1 MRLAKGGVRVTETSA
16 TIDRPALRGTDTVLE
31 IRDVAKSFGIVQAL
45 KRMNLKVRRGR
56 VHTLLGE
63 NGAGKSTLMKILAGV
78 YTPTSGEIFLDGKEY
93 QPQNPRHARAHGIS
107 IVFQEL
113 SLCRNLS
120 VAENI
125 FASHEPSRFGFI
137 RDRELVAKAE
147 ALIADLGLPVDVH
160 AKVGDLSIAQ
170 RQLVEIAKG
179 LSLPADVV
187 ILDEPTSSLSDSEAE
202 ILFAI
207 IERLKARGKAVI
219 YISHRMEEIM
229 RLSDDI
235 TVIRDGEYV
244 TTTEKAE
251 TSIEKLIALMV
262 GREMNAIYPPR
273 VAPRPAAATPPVLAT
288 KNLTVPGKFHD
299 VSIDVKPGEVVGL
312 FGLIGSGRSDIMKAL
327 FGMERPEGEILL
339 DGKPLKIAS
348 PSEAIRHGIAF
359 VTENRKE
366 EGLVLAHSVER
377 NVNMVALKQLAGPFG
392 LMRGSAERASAKAE
406 VLRLAIKAAS
416 IDTSAGSL
424 SGGNQQKIVLA
435 KWLQIRPRVLILD
448 EPTRGVDV
456 GAKFEIYRI
465 IRELAAEG
473 AAILMVSSELPE
485 VLGLSDRVVVM
496 HNRKLGAVLD
506 AGGLT
511 PETVMSYAAGMHA

>member
-1 MRLAKGGVRVTETSA
+1 MIDASA
-16 TIDRPALRGTDTVLE
+16 NTHKQASQDDDTVLQ
-31 IRDVAKSFGIVQAL
+31 IRDVAKSFGSVQAL
-45 KRMNLKVRRGR
+45 KRMNLSVRRGR

-78 YTPTSGEIFLDGKEY
+78 YKPTSGTILLDGKTY
-93 QPQNPRHARAHGIS
+93 QPQNPRAARAHGIS

-125 FASHEPSRFGFI
+125 FASHEPSRFGFV
-137 RDRELVAKAE
+137 RDRELIANAE
-147 ALIADLGLPVDVH
+147 ALIEDLGLPVDVRV
-160 AKVGDLSIAQ
+160 KVADLSIAQ

-179 LSLPADVV
+179 LSLPADVI
-187 ILDEPTSSLSDSEAE
+187 ILDEPTSSLSDNEAE
-202 ILFAI
+202 ILFSI
-207 IERLKARGKAVI
+207 IDRLKERGKAVI

-244 TTTEKAE
+244 TTTQKFE
-251 TSIEKLIALMV
+251 TSIESLIALMV
-262 GREMNAIYPPR
+262 GREMKDIYPPR
-273 VAPRPAAATPPVLAT
+273 VAPRPPADTPAVLAT
-288 KNLTVPGKFHD
+288 KHLTMRGKFND
-299 VSIDVKPGEVVGL
+299 VSIDVKPGEVIGF

-327 FGMERPEGEILL
+327 FGMYRPEGEILL
-339 DGKPLKIAS
+339 DGKPVALAS
-348 PSEAIRHGIAF
+348 PSEAIRQGIAF

-366 EGLVLAHSVER
+366 EGLVLPHSVER

-392 LMRGSAERASAKAE
+392 MMRSSDERAGAKAE
-406 VLRLAIKAAS
+406 VLRLAIKTAS

-496 HNRKLGAVLD
+496 HNKNLAAVLD
-506 AGGLT
+506 ADGLT
-511 PETVMSYAAGMHA
+511 PETVMSHAAGMHA

>member
-1 MRLAKGGVRVTETSA
+1 MTATNSA
-16 TIDRPALRGTDTVLE
+16 QAISPDLMNDTVLD
-31 IRDVAKSFGIVQAL
+31 IHDIAKSFGPVIAL
-45 KRMNLKVRRGR
+45 KRMNLTVRRGR

-78 YTPTSGEIFLDGKEY
+78 FKPTSGSITLKGTSYAPK
-93 QPQNPRHARAHGIS
+93 NPRDARSHGIS

-125 FASHEPSRFGFI
+125 FANNEPSRFGFI
-137 RDRELVAKAE
+137 RNTELNAE
-147 ALIADLGLPVDVH
+147 ADRLIDELGLPIDVR

-179 LSLPADVV
+179 LSQPADVV

-202 ILFAI
+202 ILFSI
-207 IERLKARGKAVI
+207 IERLKARGTAVI

-235 TVIRDGEYV
+235 TVVRDGEYV
-244 TTTEKAE
+244 TTTEKSQ
-251 TSIEKLIALMV
+251 TSIDKLIALMV
-262 GREMNAIYPPR
+262 GREMNDIYPPR
-273 VAPRPAAATPPVLAT
+273 EAPRPSANVPPILAT
-288 KNLTVPGKFHD
+288 KNLSVPGKFHD
-299 VSIDVKPGEVVGL
+299 VSIDVKPGEVLGL
-312 FGLIGSGRSDIMKAL
+312 FGLIGSGRSDVMKAL
-327 FGMERPEGEILL
+327 FGMLQPTGEIML
-339 DGKPLKIAS
+339 DEKPINLAS
-348 PSEAIRHGIAF
+348 PADAIRNGIAF

-366 EGLVLAHSVER
+366 EGLVLPHSVER
-377 NVNMVALKQLAGPFG
+377 NINMVALGQLAGPFG
-392 LMRGSAERASAKAE
+392 MMRSSAERSSAKAE
-406 VLRLAIKAAS
+406 VLRLAIKTAS
-416 IDTSAGSL
+416 LDTIAGSL

-435 KWLQIRPRVLILD
+435 KWLQMKPRILILD

-465 IRELAAEG
+465 IRELAANG

-496 HNRKLGAVLD
+496 HNKHVAAVLD
-506 AGGLT
+506 ADGLT
-511 PETVMSYAAGMHA
+511 PETVMSYAAGMHK

>member
-1 MRLAKGGVRVTETSA
+1 MTAINSA
-16 TIDRPALRGTDTVLE
+16 TKTKPDVVLE
-31 IRDVAKSFGIVQAL
+31 ISNVAKTFGPVVAL
-45 KRMNLKVRRGR
+45 KRMNLTVRRGR

-78 YTPTSGEIFLDGKEY
+78 FKPTSGTILLKGAPYTPK
-93 QPQNPRHARAHGIS
+93 NPRDARASGIS

-113 SLCRNLS
+113 SLSRNLS

-125 FASHEPSRFGFI
+125 LANNEPSRFGFI
-137 RDRELVAKAE
+137 LERELNAE
-147 ALIADLGLPVDVH
+147 ASKLIAELGLPVDAR

-179 LSLPADVV
+179 LSQPADVV

-202 ILFAI
+202 ILFTI
-207 IERLKARGKAVI
+207 IERLKARGTAVI

-235 TVIRDGEYV
+235 TVVRDGEYV
-244 TTTEKAE
+244 TTTEKSQ

-262 GREMNAIYPPR
+262 GREMNDIYPPR
-273 VAPRPAAATPPVLAT
+273 EAPRPSAIVPAILET
-288 KNLTVPGKFHD
+288 KNLSVPGKFND
-299 VSIDVKPGEVVGL
+299 VSIDVKPGEVLGL
-312 FGLIGSGRSDIMKAL
+312 FGLVGSGRSDVMKAL
-327 FGMERPEGEILL
+327 FGMLHPTGDIKLGGQSITL
-339 DGKPLKIAS
+339 TSPTQAIA
-348 PSEAIRHGIAF
+348 HGIAF

-366 EGLVLAHSVER
+366 EGLVLPQSVER
-377 NVNMVALKQLAGPFG
+377 NINMVALGQLAGPFG
-392 LMRGSAERASAKAE
+392 MMRSSAERASAKAE
-406 VLRLAIKAAS
+406 VLRLAIKTAS
-416 IDTSAGSL
+416 LDTIAGSL

-435 KWLQIRPRVLILD
+435 KWLQMKPKVLILD

-465 IRELAAEG
+465 IRELAAHG

-496 HNRKLGAVLD
+496 HNKHVAATLD
-506 AGGLT
+506 ADGLT
-511 PETVMSYAAGMHA
+511 PETVMSYAAGMHQ

>member
-1 MRLAKGGVRVTETSA
+1 MN
-16 TIDRPALRGTDTVLE
+16 DTVLD
-31 IRDVAKSFGIVQAL
+31 IHDIAKSFGPVIAL
-45 KRMNLKVRRGR
+45 KRMNLTVRRGR

-78 YTPTSGEIFLDGKEY
+78 FKPTSGSITLKGTSYAPK
-93 QPQNPRHARAHGIS
+93 NPRDARSHGIS

-125 FASHEPSRFGFI
+125 FANNEPSRFGFI
-137 RDRELVAKAE
+137 RNTELNAE
-147 ALIADLGLPVDVH
+147 ADRLIDELGLPIDVR

-179 LSLPADVV
+179 LSQPADVV

-202 ILFAI
+202 ILFSI
-207 IERLKARGKAVI
+207 IERLKARGTAVI

-235 TVIRDGEYV
+235 TVVRDGEYV
-244 TTTEKAE
+244 TTTEKSQ
-251 TSIEKLIALMV
+251 TSIDKLIALMV
-262 GREMNAIYPPR
+262 GREMNDIYPPR
-273 VAPRPAAATPPVLAT
+273 EAPRPSANVPPILAT
-288 KNLTVPGKFHD
+288 KNLSVPGKFHD
-299 VSIDVKPGEVVGL
+299 VSIDVKPGEVLGL
-312 FGLIGSGRSDIMKAL
+312 FGLIGSGRSDVMKAL
-327 FGMERPEGEILL
+327 FGMLQPTGEIML
-339 DGKPLKIAS
+339 DEKPINLAS
-348 PSEAIRHGIAF
+348 PADAIRNGIAF

-366 EGLVLAHSVER
+366 EGLVLPHSVER
-377 NVNMVALKQLAGPFG
+377 NINMVALGQLAGPFG
-392 LMRGSAERASAKAE
+392 MMRSSAERSSAKAE
-406 VLRLAIKAAS
+406 VLRLAIKTAS
-416 IDTSAGSL
+416 LDTIAGSL

-435 KWLQIRPRVLILD
+435 KWLQMKPRILILD

-465 IRELAAEG
+465 IRELAANG

-496 HNRKLGAVLD
+496 HNKHVAAVLD
-506 AGGLT
+506 ADGLT
-511 PETVMSYAAGMHA
+511 PETVMSYAAGMHK

>member
-1 MRLAKGGVRVTETSA
+1 
-16 TIDRPALRGTDTVLE
+16 
-31 IRDVAKSFGIVQAL
+31 
-45 KRMNLKVRRGR
+45 
-56 VHTLLGE
+56 
-63 NGAGKSTLMKILAGV
+63 
-78 YTPTSGEIFLDGKEY
+78 
-93 QPQNPRHARAHGIS
+93 
-107 IVFQEL
+107 
-113 SLCRNLS
+113 
-120 VAENI
+120 
-125 FASHEPSRFGFI
+125 
-137 RDRELVAKAE
+137 
-147 ALIADLGLPVDVH
+147 
-160 AKVGDLSIAQ
+160 
-170 RQLVEIAKG
+170 
-179 LSLPADVV
+179 V

-202 ILFAI
+202 ILFSI
-207 IERLKARGKAVI
+207 IERLKARGKAII

-244 TTTEKAE
+244 TTTEKSE
-251 TSIEKLIALMV
+251 TSIDKLIALMV
-262 GREMNAIYPPR
+262 GREMKDIYPPR
-273 VAPRPAAATPPVLAT
+273 VALRPAAGIAPVLAT
-288 KNLTVPGKFHD
+288 KSLTVPGKFHD

-327 FGMERPEGEILL
+327 FGMERPEGQILL
-339 DGKPLKIAS
+339 DGKPLTLSS
-348 PSEAIRHGIAF
+348 PSDAIRNGIAF

-392 LMRGSAERASAKAE
+392 LMRGSAERAAAKTE

-416 IDTSAGSL
+416 IDTTAGSL

-496 HNRKLGAVLD
+496 HTRSLAAVLD
-506 AGGLT
+506 AQGLT
-511 PETVMSYAAGMHA
+511 PETVMTYAAGMHA

>member
-1 MRLAKGGVRVTETSA
+1 MTAINSA
-16 TIDRPALRGTDTVLE
+16 TNTTQDIVLE
-31 IRDVAKSFGIVQAL
+31 ISNVAKTFGSVVAL
-45 KRMNLKVRRGR
+45 KRMNLTVRGGR

-78 YTPTSGEIFLDGKEY
+78 FKPTSGTIVLKGAPYAPK
-93 QPQNPRHARAHGIS
+93 NPRDARSSGIS

-113 SLCRNLS
+113 SLSRNLS

-125 FASHEPSRFGFI
+125 LANNEPSRFGFI
-137 RDRELVAKAE
+137 RERELIAE
-147 ALIADLGLPVDVH
+147 ASKLIAELGLPVDAR

-179 LSLPADVV
+179 LSQPADVV

-202 ILFAI
+202 ILFSI
-207 IERLKARGKAVI
+207 IERLKARGTAVI

-235 TVIRDGEYV
+235 TVVRDGEYV
-244 TTTEKAE
+244 TTTEKNQ
-251 TSIEKLIALMV
+251 TSIEELIALMV
-262 GREMNAIYPPR
+262 GREMNDIYPPR
-273 VAPRPAAATPPVLAT
+273 EAPRPSATVPAILET
-288 KNLTVPGKFHD
+288 KNLSVPGKFND
-299 VSIDVKPGEVVGL
+299 VSIDVKPGEVLGL
-312 FGLIGSGRSDIMKAL
+312 FGLVGSGRSDVMKAL
-327 FGMERPEGEILL
+327 FGMLHPTGDIKL
-339 DGKPLKIAS
+339 DGQSITLAS
-348 PSEAIRHGIAF
+348 PTQAIAHGIAF

-366 EGLVLAHSVER
+366 EGLVLPQSVER
-377 NVNMVALKQLAGPFG
+377 NINMVALGQLAGPFG
-392 LMRGSAERASAKAE
+392 MMRSSAERASAKAE
-406 VLRLAIKAAS
+406 VLRLAIKTAS
-416 IDTSAGSL
+416 LDTIAGSL

-435 KWLQIRPRVLILD
+435 KWLQMKPKVLILD

-465 IRELAAEG
+465 IRELAAHG

-496 HNRKLGAVLD
+496 HSKHVAATLD
-506 AGGLT
+506 ADGLT
-511 PETVMSYAAGMHA
+511 PETVMSYAAGMHQ

>member
-1 MRLAKGGVRVTETSA
+1 MTAINSA
-16 TIDRPALRGTDTVLE
+16 TNTTQDIVLE
-31 IRDVAKSFGIVQAL
+31 ISNVAKTFGSVVAL
-45 KRMNLKVRRGR
+45 KRMNLTVRGGR

-78 YTPTSGEIFLDGKEY
+78 FKPTSGTIVLKGAPYAPK
-93 QPQNPRHARAHGIS
+93 NPRDARACGIS

-113 SLCRNLS
+113 SLSRNLS

-125 FASHEPSRFGFI
+125 LANNEPSRFGFI
-137 RDRELVAKAE
+137 RERELIAE
-147 ALIADLGLPVDVH
+147 ANKLIAELGLPVDAR

-179 LSLPADVV
+179 LSQPADVV

-202 ILFAI
+202 ILFSI
-207 IERLKARGKAVI
+207 IERLKARGTAVI

-235 TVIRDGEYV
+235 TVVRDGEYV
-244 TTTEKAE
+244 TTTEKSQ
-251 TSIEKLIALMV
+251 TSIEELIALMV
-262 GREMNAIYPPR
+262 GREMNDIYPAR
-273 VAPRPAAATPPVLAT
+273 EAPRPSAMVPAILET
-288 KNLTVPGKFHD
+288 KNLSVPGKFND
-299 VSIDVKPGEVVGL
+299 VSIDVKPGEVLGL
-312 FGLIGSGRSDIMKAL
+312 FGLVGSGRSDVMKAL
-327 FGMERPEGEILL
+327 FGMLHPTGDIKL
-339 DGKPLKIAS
+339 DGQSITLAS
-348 PSEAIRHGIAF
+348 PTQAIAHGIAF

-366 EGLVLAHSVER
+366 EGLVLPQSVER
-377 NVNMVALKQLAGPFG
+377 NINMVALGQLAGPFG
-392 LMRGSAERASAKAE
+392 MMRSSAERASAKAE
-406 VLRLAIKAAS
+406 VLRLAIKTAS
-416 IDTSAGSL
+416 LDTIAGSL

-435 KWLQIRPRVLILD
+435 KWLQMKPKVLILD

-465 IRELAAEG
+465 IRELAAHG

-496 HNRKLGAVLD
+496 HSKHVAATLEAD
-506 AGGLT
+506 GLT
-511 PETVMSYAAGMHA
+511 PETVMSYAAGMHQ